1 MKEGRWVKTCGGDG
15 LCDKRERGMGHKVVE
30 LVVRI
35 RDGCFQV
42 PNRRFRTVLNVLNT
56 TPEFPACG
64 VAGGRGRPMMAQSR
78 QAIQLYNGCII
89 LIPYRRHSSQIVRLQ
104 G

>member
-1 MKEGRWVKTCGGDG
+1 
-15 LCDKRERGMGHKVVE
+15 MGHKVVE

-64 VAGGRGRPMMAQSR
+64 VAGGRGRPMMAQLKTGYPAV
-78 QAIQLYNGCII
+78 QWLYHTDTVPAA
-89 LIPYRRHSSQIVRLQ
+89 L
-104 G
+104 